1 MPYVKSY
8 TKIDKLRRLLKGYE
22 FTAPRLASILGCSVA
37 TARRRINDPASF
49 TVEELRRINKCGH
62 IPMDEI
68 RAAL

>member
-22 FTAPRLASILGCSVA
+22 FTAPRLASIIDCSVP
-37 TARRRINDPASF
+37 TARRRINDPESF
-49 TVEELRRINKCGH
+49 TVEELRKISRRGH
-62 IPMDEI
+62 IPLDEI